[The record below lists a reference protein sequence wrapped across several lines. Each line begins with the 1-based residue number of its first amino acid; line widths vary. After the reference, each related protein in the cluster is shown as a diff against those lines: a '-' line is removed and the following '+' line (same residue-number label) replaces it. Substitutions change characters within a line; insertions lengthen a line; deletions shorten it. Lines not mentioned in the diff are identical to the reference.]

1 MKSVRLAQIFSSEQG
16 PPRTHSQSYV
26 EDRGHNAGK
35 KDALRW
41 RI

>member
-1 MKSVRLAQIFSSEQG
+1 MKSLRLAQIFSEQG
-16 PPRTHSQSYV
+16 ASRTHSQSYV